1 MDDNQLIYATPD
13 HMASTLR
20 EIKALGVDRV
30 KVTVVWSLIAPDASS
45 HKKPNFN
52 ATNPAAYPYGA
63 WTRWDQ
69 LVAWCRLLG
78 LKVYFQIGPPAPLW
92 ATSGPKE
99 KQRKGYDWSENPSA
113 KEFGQFVQ
121 ALGRPTAAAT
131 CRARRPHWRRR
142 PNSASRNT
150 RGSLRRR
157 PTRTLR
163 SSASTTGE
171 SGMNP
176 TSPRG

>member
-45 HKKPNFN
+45 RRKPNFD

-69 LVAWCRLLG
+69 LVAWSRLLG

-99 KQRKGYDWSENPSA
+99 KPPHGYDWSENPNATALRSIR
-113 KEFGQFVQ
+113 QSNRPSLQRQLQ
-121 ALGRPTAAAT
+121 AAVGGIARPTA
-131 CRARRPHWRRR
+131 RARRLGTLGDHSDGIGPGPPDPARRLL
-142 PNSASRNT
+142 
-150 RGSLRRR
+150 GSL
-157 PTRTLR
+157 
-163 SSASTTGE
+163 E
-171 SGMNP
+171 
-176 TSPRG
+176 